1 LESKIRATRAE
12 FEMIKSFFQIQ
23 ILLESLDDVYY
34 STNRQ
39 IKAATKNYLNIL
51 NVHADSILKSM
62 YLSNQELYQ
71 LATNKIR
78 NCVDEIENYFEIIE

>member
-1 LESKIRATRAE
+1 MESKIRATRAE

-39 IKAATKNYLNIL
+39 IKAATNNYLNIL

>member
-1 LESKIRATRAE
+1 MKSKIRATRAE

-23 ILLESLDDVYY
+23 ILIESLDDVYY

>member
-1 LESKIRATRAE
+1 MESKIRATRAE

-51 NVHADSILKSM
+51 SVHTDSILKSM

>member
-1 LESKIRATRAE
+1 MESKIRATRAE